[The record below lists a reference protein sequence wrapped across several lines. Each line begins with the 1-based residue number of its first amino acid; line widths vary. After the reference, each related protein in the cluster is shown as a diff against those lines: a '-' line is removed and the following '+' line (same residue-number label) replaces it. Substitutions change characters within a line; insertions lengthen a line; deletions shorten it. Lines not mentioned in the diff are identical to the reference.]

1 MRLGIAAIGMIGPGI
16 AGWEA
21 DKAILNQAKVFDL
34 EAELPPLKPELLP
47 ANERRRTTPLIK
59 LALQAAQDALGQWQG
74 DSTKLGTVFASA
86 SGDVN
91 IVDKIINSLLMP
103 GSPVSPTHFHNSV
116 HNAPAGYWSIATHS
130 HAPSTSISA
139 YDATFAAGLIEAA
152 TSVIIEQRPVMLVA
166 YDMLLPECMHPFR
179 PLAAPFA
186 TSLILLPEN
195 ATGVQAHIEI
205 DVRNQQAAEDT
216 LPDSALE
223 LLRGGCPAARS
234 LPLLACLA
242 ADRQDSIRIAGVPG
256 QMLEIRVIP
265 C

>member
-1 MRLGIAAIGMIGPGI
+1 
-16 AGWEA
+16 
-21 DKAILNQAKVFDL
+21 
-34 EAELPPLKPELLP
+34 
-47 ANERRRTTPLIK
+47 
-59 LALQAAQDALGQWQG
+59 
-74 DSTKLGTVFASA
+74 
-86 SGDVN
+86 
-91 IVDKIINSLLMP
+91 
-103 GSPVSPTHFHNSV
+103 
-116 HNAPAGYWSIATHS
+116 
-130 HAPSTSISA
+130 
-139 YDATFAAGLIEAA
+139 
-152 TSVIIEQRPVMLVA
+152 MLVA
-166 YDMLLPECMHPFR
+166 YDMLLPESMHPFR